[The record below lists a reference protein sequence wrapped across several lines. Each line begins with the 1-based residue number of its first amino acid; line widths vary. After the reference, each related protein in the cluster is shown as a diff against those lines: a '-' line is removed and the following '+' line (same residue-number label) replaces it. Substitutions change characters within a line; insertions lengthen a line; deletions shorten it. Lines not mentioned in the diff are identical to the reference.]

1 MGAKSPTG
9 HPEEL
14 RRGNAAS
21 ESGPAEPSR
30 FPKEKS
36 DEGFRDSKDLS
47 VSLRSRALAGEPLLG
62 CFLTW
67 PVAGALELL
76 ALARFDFAVLDTEHG
91 FFDAESVES
100 MVRAAD
106 AAGLPAVVRVPSAI
120 ASSEAGRALD
130 AGAAGTLFPRSDGA
144 AAARGAVE
152 AVKYAPAGR
161 RGLAG
166 VRANRYGTIPFDR
179 WVREAN
185 ETTAVIVQIETVGAL
200 DGVDAIAALDGVDV
214 LFVGPNDLSQ
224 ALGIPGNYGDAR
236 YRAAVERVAAAARA
250 HGKAAGIMLREPAQ
264 MAELR
269 TQGYTVFTTSDRS
282 LLAQSG
288 SAWRAALEGA

>member
-1 MGAKSPTG
+1 MTK
-9 HPEEL
+9 
-14 RRGNAAS
+14 
-21 ESGPAEPSR
+21 
-30 FPKEKS
+30 
-36 DEGFRDSKDLS
+36 
-47 VSLRSRALAGEPLLG
+47 SLRSRALAGEPLLG

-67 PVAGALELL
+67 PVPGTLELL
-76 ALARFDFAVLDTEHG
+76 AIARFDFAVLDTEHG
-91 FFDAESVES
+91 FFGAESVEG

-120 ASSEAGRALD
+120 AFSEAGRALD

-200 DGVDAIAALDGVDV
+200 EGVDAIAALDGVDV

-224 ALGIPGNYGDAR
+224 ALGIPGDYGDSR
-236 YRAAVERVAAAARA
+236 YRVAVERVAAAARTR
-250 HGKAAGIMLREPAQ
+250 GKVAGIMLREASQ
-264 MAELR
+264 MADLR
-269 TQGYTVFTTSDRS
+269 TQGYTVFTTSDRG